1 MGSINSRPKAP
12 VVQPYNPVVT
22 NPPVVETSNEPI
34 KSDAEIEAEGRRES
48 LLRRNRGR
56 FGTILTSF
64 RGFLDQSSD
73 NEQGKKTL
81 LGE

>member
-12 VVQPYNPVVT
+12 AVQPYVPISVPSVTTSVTAEPVKT
-22 NPPVVETSNEPI
+22 ES
-34 KSDAEIEAEGRRES
+34 EIAAEGRKES

-56 FGTILTSF
+56 FGTILTGF
-64 RGFLDQSSD
+64 RGFLDKSSRA
-73 NEQGKKTL
+73 ETASKTL